1 MARWGSLPWSYA
13 GPRAIGSLAILS
25 LKTWTMGELVEFKG
39 YGSKVRLDDGVLTV
53 EASNG
58 ATKIALG
65 AATRDIPVA
74 EITALQLKKPTL
86 LANGQISI
94 QSGLG
99 VTLIHFLKKSSAD
112 AEALVQ
118 KLQDAAKASIDAVP
132 TGKFANE
139 KLDAWASKLAEDNA
153 RTRERMDELRLS
165 LIHI

>member
-65 AATRDIPVA
+65 AATRDIPAVSY
-74 EITALQLKKPTL
+74 THLTLPTIL
-86 LANGQISI
+86 L
-94 QSGLG
+94 
-99 VTLIHFLKKSSAD
+99 V
-112 AEALVQ
+112 
-118 KLQDAAKASIDAVP
+118 
-132 TGKFANE
+132 
-139 KLDAWASKLAEDNA
+139 
-153 RTRERMDELRLS
+153 
-165 LIHI
+165 